1 MIIWFTGLSGSGKTT
16 FSNSLYTSL
25 KNLGLKN
32 VIWLDGD
39 VLRGTLS
46 KDLGYDLKSRISQVK
61 RTQRLVKVLDEQGL
75 TVIVSMLYSNPDL
88 LSWNRDN
95 FESYFEIYI
104 ESSIDDLMKRD
115 GKQLYGKAVSGE
127 ITDVV
132 GIDIMWQKPLKPDLT
147 VNNGRYCDIDSIT
160 KKITDSIKPKLDLG
174 DI

>member
-1 MIIWFTGLSGSGKTT
+1 
-16 FSNSLYTSL
+16 
-25 KNLGLKN
+25 
-32 VIWLDGD
+32 
-39 VLRGTLS
+39 
-46 KDLGYDLKSRISQVK
+46 
-61 RTQRLVKVLDEQGL
+61 
-75 TVIVSMLYSNPDL
+75 MLYSNPDL

-147 VNNGRYCDIDSIT
+147 VNNGEYCDIDSIT
-160 KKITDSIKPKLDLG
+160 KKITDSIKPEIGLG